1 MCAGLDS
8 GFLTMKILVA
18 VICCNYKESTL
29 SECIEHIKKA
39 GFEDIL
45 INFEGVPEGKYD
57 VPYFQV
63 WDWAGAGKH
72 KREFDQDQQSRL
84 TPICIARNMC
94 MDYAQQLDV
103 DWILF
108 VDSDVM
114 IPQDTKDWLFI
125 SASTKLRGG
134 LVPGRGI
141 HSSARYLFGEQENF
155 GEWTK
160 CEYATCGFMAIHND
174 LFWRLRFRWGKGIGT
189 YTVCSEDPIFG
200 HDARAIFNE
209 WWWVNTSCVAK
220 HYGDLKEGE
229 TSQF

>member
-1 MCAGLDS
+1 
-8 GFLTMKILVA
+8 MKILVA

-29 SECIEHIKKA
+29 QECINHIKAA

-45 INFEGVPEGKYD
+45 INFEGVPEHKYD
-57 VPYFQV
+57 VPHFHV

-72 KREFDQDQQSRL
+72 ARQFDQDQNSRL

-94 MDYAQQLDV
+94 MDYAQQLDA

-114 IPQDTKDWLFI
+114 IPEDTKQKLFYDKPI
-125 SASTKLRGG
+125 TPRLMGG
-134 LVPGRGI
+134 LVPGRGV
-141 HSSARYLFGEQENF
+141 HSSARYLFGVQANY
-155 GEWTK
+155 GNWNK
-160 CEYATCGFMAIHND
+160 CEYATCGFMAIYKD

-189 YTVCSEDPIFG
+189 DAVCSEDPIFG
-200 HDARAIFNE
+200 HDARHIFNE
-209 WWWVNTSCVAK
+209 WWYVNTSCIAK

-229 TSQF
+229 TAKF